1 MPRAKTGVVRRR
13 RHKKILEQTKGFYLT
28 RSKLFRRANEAF
40 LKAGEYAFFGRQL
53 KKRDM
58 KKLWI
63 IRLNAAVKALG
74 YSYSNFMQMIKK
86 GNIQLDRKVLS
97 EMAVTHPKAFESLV
111 KKISGVAT
119 AKQT

>member
-74 YSYSNFMQMIKK
+74 FSYSRFMQMLKK
-86 GNIQLDRKVLS
+86 ANIQLDRKVMA
-97 EMAVTHPKAFESLV
+97 EMAITHPNAFNALIE
-111 KKISGVAT
+111 KISISKKA
-119 AKQT
+119 